1 LQKVLGIRA
10 GDGDERAVFQQG
22 KGHGEDKS
30 LILQNGWPLRK
41 PLTLPPQ
48 ESMAMTYDLIL
59 TGGTVVN
66 HDGEGA
72 RDIGVKNERI
82 AAIGDLRQASAG
94 ETIDCRG
101 LHILPGVIDSQ
112 VHFRE
117 PGLEHKEDLETG
129 SRAAVLGGVTA
140 VFEMPNTNPLTTSEA
155 TLADKV
161 RRGSGRMHCDFA
173 FWVGGTRDNA
183 RDVGELERL
192 PGAAG
197 IKVFMGSSTG
207 DLLVEDD
214 EGVASVLRN
223 TRRRAAFHS
232 EDEFRLR
239 ERLGERIEGD
249 PSSHPVWRD
258 EIAALRCTERLVRIA
273 RNVRARI
280 HVLHISTAEEISFL
294 QQHKDVATCEATP
307 HHLTLSADDYLRLG
321 TLIQMNPPVRASRH
335 RDGVWHGIAQ
345 GIVDVLGS
353 DHAPH
358 TLAEKAKPYPASPSG
373 MTGVQTLVPV
383 MLDHVNAGRLTLQRF
398 VDLSSHGPQRI
409 FGIARKGRIAAGYDA
424 DFTVVD
430 MKRRE
435 TITNAQAGSK
445 AGWTPYDGKEVTGWP
460 VGTVIRGRRIMWEGE
475 IVTPGQGRA
484 VEFSEAL
491 PG

>member
-1 LQKVLGIRA
+1 
-10 GDGDERAVFQQG
+10 
-22 KGHGEDKS
+22 
-30 LILQNGWPLRK
+30 
-41 PLTLPPQ
+41 
-48 ESMAMTYDLIL
+48 MAMTYDLIL

-72 RDIGVKNERI
+72 RDIGVKNGRI
-82 AAIGDLRQASAG
+82 AAIGDLRQASAD

-101 LHILPGVIDSQ
+101 LHILPGVVDSQ

-214 EGVASVLRN
+214 EGVASILRN

-273 RNVRARI
+273 RDVRARI
-280 HVLHISTAEEISFL
+280 HVLHISTAEEILFL
-294 QQHKDVATCEATP
+294 EQHKDVATCEATP
-307 HHLTLSADDYLRLG
+307 HHLTLTADDYLRLG
-321 TLIQMNPPVRASRH
+321 TLIQMNPPVRPSRH

-373 MTGVQTLVPV
+373 MTGVQTLVPI

-409 FGIARKGRIAAGYDA
+409 FGMARKGRIAAGYDA

-460 VGTVIRGRRIMWEGE
+460 VGTVIRGRRVMWEGE

-491 PG
+491 PA